1 MVRFIFCFRTM
12 MSDYRASSLLRSGTS
27 SKKPTS
33 EKDLHMQLWQNY
45 VILACAVAQR
55 DVIAPLRCA
64 SPVPA

>member
-1 MVRFIFCFRTM
+1 